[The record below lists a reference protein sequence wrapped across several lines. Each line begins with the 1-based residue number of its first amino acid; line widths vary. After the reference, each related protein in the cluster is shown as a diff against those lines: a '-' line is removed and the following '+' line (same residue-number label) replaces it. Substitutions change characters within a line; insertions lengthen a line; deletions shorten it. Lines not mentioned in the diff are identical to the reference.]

1 MTTSE
6 VLEAARDAILADTAI
21 TDWCIVEFGV
31 APTVLLGLDDKAPP
45 EESEYP
51 VVAIIGVDQERG
63 NGRREVDWRLHLG
76 AGVVNSAI
84 VAVGSAKTCSGMLQA
99 ETLREMAENAL
110 YRAGL
115 LDLSTTGE
123 SSSESYHP
131 LYVSYSMVTV
141 SQLKSNR
148 RALP

>member
-1 MTTSE
+1 MTTSQI
-6 VLEAARDAILADTAI
+6 LEATRDALAADTAL
-21 TDWCIVEFGV
+21 TDWCVAQFGT
-31 APTVLLGLDDKAPP
+31 APTILLGLDDKNPP
-45 EESEYP
+45 AEDEYP
-51 VVAIIGVDQERG
+51 LVALIGVDQERG
-63 NGRREVDWRLHLG
+63 NARREVDWRLHLG

-84 VAVGSAKTCSGMLQA
+84 VETGSTQTCTGMLQA

-115 LDLSTTGE
+115 VDLSTTGE

-141 SQLKSNR
+141 SQLKSTM